1 MEAFWGKAS
10 PEEGSPDK
18 LPAELGGLLPA
29 PTRACPPCP
38 APWCCQ
44 GRAQPSLPTLLGPP
58 SSQAPSHCQT
68 LMSVSRC
75 SDLLAA
81 SGCPQWVSQ
90 DDQVETPEPWGSH
103 SGTSAAICWSRQP
116 GAQQIQEDRPILHLW
131 TGSVPRHLS
140 PLEGPCS
147 GW

>member
-1 MEAFWGKAS
+1 MHLWPRCQLGALIRRPGWAGCLRS
-10 PEEGSPDK
+10 PP
-18 LPAELGGLLPA
+18 
-29 PTRACPPCP
+29 
-38 APWCCQ
+38 PWCLAADSASWL
-44 GRAQPSLPTLLGPP
+44 RAQLAPVSIHLPQPGGP
-58 SSQAPSHCQT
+58 
-68 LMSVSRC
+68 RC

-116 GAQQIQEDRPILHLW
+116 GAQQIQEDGPILHLW